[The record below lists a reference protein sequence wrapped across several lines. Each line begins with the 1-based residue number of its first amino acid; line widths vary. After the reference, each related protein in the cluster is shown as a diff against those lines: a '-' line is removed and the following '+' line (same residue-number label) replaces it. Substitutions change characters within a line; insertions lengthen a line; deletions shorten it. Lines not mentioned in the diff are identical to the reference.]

1 VKNGEFMGFKG
12 NSRGILWD
20 LMESYWDVML
30 EYGLNKLYGELMT
43 LKPMKYHLTME

>member
-1 VKNGEFMGFKG
+1 MGF
-12 NSRGILWD
+12 NGIL
-20 LMESYWDVML
+20 LGCNAR